1 MAIYYPNL
9 PRTRNHP
16 KWGVWGNCAVVESE
30 LLRGKEFK
38 FFLLERA
45 GATEESKLAIRWTLS
60 KLIFLGFKRKRAHE
74 ICNLEE
80 LIVMRT
86 DTLRKL
92 NLTSYIRKALM
103 QEVRHRRLT
112 TIIIHFQTSKR
123 RQSGPAWKTNA
134 S

>member
-1 MAIYYPNL
+1 MGSIQS
-9 PRTRNHP
+9 
-16 KWGVWGNCAVVESE
+16 VVPLRPVKSE